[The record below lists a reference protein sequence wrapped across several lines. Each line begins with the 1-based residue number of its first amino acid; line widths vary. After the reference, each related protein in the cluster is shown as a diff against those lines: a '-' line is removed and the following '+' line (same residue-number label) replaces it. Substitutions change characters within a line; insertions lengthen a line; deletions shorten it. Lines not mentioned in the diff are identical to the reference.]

1 MTSTLDSPFP
11 PASITGEAA
20 IYIRISS
27 HQQEDGVSLDVQL
40 ESCRT
45 YCENNGL
52 VIVGEFK
59 DVQSG
64 LVVERPQYQQM
75 LGLAKTGGFNKLIVY
90 RYDRS
95 GRDDAEFAG
104 MLRDFTKLGISL
116 VSASGESPDPLFQ
129 KLAGLLAWNESRTL
143 SVRVSAAKM
152 KRYTEGK
159 WNGRAVFGYSLAKH
173 EDTGTYLVRN
183 ESQAFLVVELF
194 KRYANGQASMMQLRN
209 YLKDQGITKSRY
221 AIWYLLNNQ
230 VYLGRVQHGKAT
242 NRSQFQSQAPS
253 EWTDGKHGAL
263 IDQETFDRVQSLLKA
278 NQRNQRGG
286 PGAKY
291 LFTGLVHCAACGGKF
306 QARTFKRRGDKVYV
320 DYRCQRRQSHGDCNA
335 KTVLEGRIRSAV
347 LPPIESLLR
356 GLKQDDVRSAVREQ
370 LSKQAATTGQE
381 SQIDGERLLKLERR
395 LSNLE
400 DALLDQDISKAR
412 YLPKRDEIVEQIT
425 AIRAV
430 ENSQPKTVTVDLD
443 QLFAIADT
451 LNVDTLDEESWREI
465 VSNMVDKV
473 VIEGEGGGRD
483 NPAKIT
489 VEWKPEYMPLV
500 AVMEG

>member
-159 WNGRAVFGYSLAKH
+159 WNGRAVFG
-173 EDTGTYLVRN
+173 
-183 ESQAFLVVELF
+183 
-194 KRYANGQASMMQLRN
+194 
-209 YLKDQGITKSRY
+209 
-221 AIWYLLNNQ
+221 
-230 VYLGRVQHGKAT
+230 
-242 NRSQFQSQAPS
+242 
-253 EWTDGKHGAL
+253 
-263 IDQETFDRVQSLLKA
+263 
-278 NQRNQRGG
+278 
-286 PGAKY
+286 
-291 LFTGLVHCAACGGKF
+291 
-306 QARTFKRRGDKVYV
+306 
-320 DYRCQRRQSHGDCNA
+320 
-335 KTVLEGRIRSAV
+335 
-347 LPPIESLLR
+347 
-356 GLKQDDVRSAVREQ
+356 
-370 LSKQAATTGQE
+370 
-381 SQIDGERLLKLERR
+381 
-395 LSNLE
+395 
-400 DALLDQDISKAR
+400 
-412 YLPKRDEIVEQIT
+412 
-425 AIRAV
+425 
-430 ENSQPKTVTVDLD
+430 
-443 QLFAIADT
+443 
-451 LNVDTLDEESWREI
+451 
-465 VSNMVDKV
+465 
-473 VIEGEGGGRD
+473 
-483 NPAKIT
+483 
-489 VEWKPEYMPLV
+489 
-500 AVMEG
+500 

>member
-159 WNGRAVFGYSLAKH
+159 WNVREVITHLMDTERVFAFRALTMARQEGADLP
-173 EDTGTYLVRN
+173 G
-183 ESQAFLVVELF
+183 
-194 KRYANGQASMMQLRN
+194 M
-209 YLKDQGITKSRY
+209 DQD
-221 AIWYLLNNQ
+221 
-230 VYLGRVQHGKAT
+230 
-242 NRSQFQSQAPS
+242 
-253 EWTDGKHGAL
+253 EWTARSDGGERPLGDL
-263 IDQETFDRVQSLLKA
+263 IEEWAAVRHANVLLFASFDR
-278 NQRNQRGG
+278 G
-286 PGAKY
+286 
-291 LFTGLVHCAACGGKF
+291 TG
-306 QARTFKRRGDKVYV
+306 ARTGIASDNEISVR
-320 DYRCQRRQSHGDCNA
+320 A
-335 KTVLEGRIRSAV
+335 
-347 LPPIESLLR
+347 LPWLIAGHELWH
-356 GLKQDDVRSAVREQ
+356 
-370 LSKQAATTGQE
+370 
-381 SQIDGERLLKLERR
+381 RR
-395 LSNLE
+395 LIAE
-400 DALLDQDISKAR
+400 H
-412 YLPKRDEIVEQIT
+412 YVEKS
-425 AIRAV
+425 V
-430 ENSQPKTVTVDLD
+430 
-443 QLFAIADT
+443 
-451 LNVDTLDEESWREI
+451 
-465 VSNMVDKV
+465 
-473 VIEGEGGGRD
+473 
-483 NPAKIT
+483 
-489 VEWKPEYMPLV
+489 
-500 AVMEG
+500 